1 MREIGMTLL
10 PGKFQRVEKR
20 IENRTQ
26 DRENNY
32 FSM

>member
-1 MREIGMTLL
+1 LL

>member
-1 MREIGMTLL
+1 MREIAMTLL

-26 DRENNY
+26 DCENNY